1 MTPRTPSPPGDVLRR
16 GGRWLDFDGT
26 LVEIAPTPDAVPVG
40 ASLFAVLSVPGDRI
54 AGDGRVLPPP
64 ARMDCAVKPRV
75 ADKGADKGT
84 AVAALRGPAGVP
96 AWLALRPGEAD
107 DAAAA

>member
-1 MTPRTPSPPGDVLRR
+1 MTRRTPSPPGDVLRR

-26 LVEIAPTPDAVPVG
+26 LVEIAPTPDAVPIG
-40 ASLFAVLSVPGDRI
+40 ASLFAVLRVPGDRI
-54 AGDGRVLPPP
+54 AGDGRVLPP
-64 ARMDCAVKPRV
+64 AHIACAVKPRV
-75 ADKGADKGT
+75 ADKGT
-84 AVAALRGPAGVP
+84 AVAAFRGPAGVP